1 MEFKLNLDYQESAL
15 QYIQNQKLAEE
26 IQNNNDYNNYIG
38 SRGTMRTACKKTV
51 SEIVKGIATQVN
63 QTEEY
68 IYRFLF
74 YFAVNDYIDCEGK
87 TMDVRPI
94 LSSTM
99 KRIR

>member
-1 MEFKLNLDYQESAL
+1 
-15 QYIQNQKLAEE
+15 
-26 IQNNNDYNNYIG
+26 
-38 SRGTMRTACKKTV
+38 MRTACKKTV
-51 SEIVKGIATQVN
+51 SEIVKEIATQVN